1 MARRGGAALA
11 SDEQMLFTRKGEVR
25 VMSKCNASQQRW
37 TRAPCWRSLLLKIFL
52 FYDFLSA
59 PAKLSAYIAPR
70 ASTDGGPGAL
80 QLYSSA
86 RGLISCGN
94 ATSKQAATMRRSRL
108 RV

>member
-25 VMSKCNASQQRW
+25 VMSQCNARALDESAVLAKFALKNLECAKICPRSCASRVHRRRARRSAAVQQR
-37 TRAPCWRSLLLKIFL
+37 C
-52 FYDFLSA
+52 
-59 PAKLSAYIAPR
+59 
-70 ASTDGGPGAL
+70 
-80 QLYSSA
+80 
-86 RGLISCGN
+86 LISCGN